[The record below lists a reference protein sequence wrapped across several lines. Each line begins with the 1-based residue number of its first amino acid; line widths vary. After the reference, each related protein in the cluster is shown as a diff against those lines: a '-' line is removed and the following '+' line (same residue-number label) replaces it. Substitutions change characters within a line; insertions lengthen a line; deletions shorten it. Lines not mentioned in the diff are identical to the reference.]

1 MDPFVLGLLSWILKT
16 ARDGIAGNRVDAAAV
31 TGWNT
36 GIRKFSDWAKGI
48 GLPENRDLQIAV
60 YRSFLLA
67 QTRLVQEC
75 LDELTG
81 GTYGGFLG
89 LSPYVSL
96 QKDRKSE
103 VDLLIKNKKQLSK
116 HLKQIKN
123 QGDQSTLSITLPNFE
138 ELVSLQTTT
147 PSKNFEASLNTYIK
161 KNSESLLYQTKAT
174 SEGSG
179 LLDYIREFFSNE
191 LRTNSTVQEIFQQ
204 QILVQIKSELNDL
217 QGRNISI
224 ERILQEIHKASQE
237 RGAPFSQNSNR
248 KSWLELQLQKSK
260 ARCIARWQG
269 IGVSEQT
276 AISLAEDL
284 SVGTPEFNQEVL
296 SRKLTLLIG
305 EIGVGKSL
313 IGDRLFQTSILRAQS
328 DINSPTPIYLKAD
341 QVRVFQ
347 SLEKAMQESISE
359 LNFPEIGNIYLIID
373 EVDDLGLS
381 DARNLLKEA
390 REIIQSEPKINILM
404 ISKPII
410 DFSYAQESIAIER
423 LPREKSTEL
432 IKRVSENQNFFT

>member
-179 LLDYIREFFSNE
+179 LLA
-191 LRTNSTVQEIFQQ
+191 
-204 QILVQIKSELNDL
+204 
-217 QGRNISI
+217 G
-224 ERILQEIHKASQE
+224 
-237 RGAPFSQNSNR
+237 
-248 KSWLELQLQKSK
+248 
-260 ARCIARWQG
+260 
-269 IGVSEQT
+269 
-276 AISLAEDL
+276 
-284 SVGTPEFNQEVL
+284 
-296 SRKLTLLIG
+296 
-305 EIGVGKSL
+305 
-313 IGDRLFQTSILRAQS
+313 
-328 DINSPTPIYLKAD
+328 
-341 QVRVFQ
+341 
-347 SLEKAMQESISE
+347 
-359 LNFPEIGNIYLIID
+359 
-373 EVDDLGLS
+373 
-381 DARNLLKEA
+381 
-390 REIIQSEPKINILM
+390 
-404 ISKPII
+404 
-410 DFSYAQESIAIER
+410 
-423 LPREKSTEL
+423 
-432 IKRVSENQNFFT
+432 